1 MRRDGVSGRCPRGG
15 WSDAG
20 NGWPSLH
27 GDGQQGS
34 TTVYWEDQ
42 LSLPIF
48 HLPPSCTTSMVPVV
62 FFLSESS
69 ALTVSVA
76 PVAVF
81 VSLTILTL
89 VSVPI
94 ILIISNI
101 CARSAGGV
109 AWICLVVSADMNG
122 ITSSI
127 FFAASNAFRYCM

>member
-1 MRRDGVSGRCPRGG
+1 MRVTIISPTRTPCDTTRRRQRSAVLEGL
-15 WSDAG
+15 SDAG
-20 NGWPSLH
+20 SGWPSRH
-27 GDGQQGS
+27 GDGQQGK

-48 HLPPSCTTSMVPVV
+48 HLPPSCTISMVPVV

-76 PVAVF
+76 PVAVL

-109 AWICLVVSADMNG
+109 A
-122 ITSSI
+122 
-127 FFAASNAFRYCM
+127 